1 VGELR
6 KEQELDVVYI
16 GLLLIEAGT
25 IRLASLLII
34 NRCGCFMIPAY
45 VNLAITKVGI
55 NLF

>member
-16 GLLLIEAGT
+16 GLLSIEAGT